1 MDNENKP
8 VENIHDSLFWDI
20 FSRPDN
26 AAGFLKD
33 FLPESIVGHLDFN
46 YIDINKKS
54 YLSEQYKPH
63 YSDLVIETRFKGK
76 PEEPVFVYFLLEHK
90 SYIPRRPPFQMLRY
104 MVEQWYELEKKDL
117 LKDRLP
123 PVFPILIYQGPKGWT
138 PSTEFQDF
146 INIPSNEMKA
156 YIPSFRYFLNDTTSA
171 DEEQFKTSVVIKCWH
186 IIARYLKEPELRDKL
201 PGIVKLLYDFL
212 EQDTALEYLDIF
224 MKYLANTEN
233 RITRKDAARAIETI
247 LPERGADMIKGWAK
261 EWVEEFIREGEEKGR
276 QEGIQEGIEKGI
288 QEGIERGIEKGIEK
302 GRQEGRQEAYKAM
315 LLEAIVAKYNFISED
330 MDKKINK
337 IQSTQV
343 IKALLGNIFKTDSL
357 EDFDKLIDK
366 SMGFK

>member
-1 MDNENKP
+1 
-8 VENIHDSLFWDI
+8 
-20 FSRPDN
+20 
-26 AAGFLKD
+26 
-33 FLPESIVGHLDFN
+33 
-46 YIDINKKS
+46 
-54 YLSEQYKPH
+54 
-63 YSDLVIETRFKGK
+63 
-76 PEEPVFVYFLLEHK
+76 
-90 SYIPRRPPFQMLRY
+90 
-104 MVEQWYELEKKDL
+104 
-117 LKDRLP
+117 
-123 PVFPILIYQGPKGWT
+123 
-138 PSTEFQDF
+138 
-146 INIPSNEMKA
+146 MKA

-171 DEEQFKTSVVIKCWH
+171 DEEDFKTSVVIKCWH

-261 EWVEEFIREGEEKGR
+261 EWVEEFIKEGEEKGR
-276 QEGIQEGIEKGI
+276 QEGLQEGIEKGI
-288 QEGIERGIEKGIEK
+288 EKGLQEGIEKGRQEGLEKGLQEGIERGIEK

-315 LLEAIVAKYNFISED
+315 LVEAIVAKYNFISED
-330 MDKKINK
+330 MDKKIDK
-337 IQSTQV
+337 IQSIQV

-366 SMGFK
+366 SMGIK